1 MQDAAYSSLLHSRR
15 QQLHARIALILE
27 ERFPEIVATEPELLA
42 HHFGQAGLLEKAV
55 EYNELAGR
63 RALSRSVLTEAL
75 ARFDNALSGLS
86 AMPPSEERSRR
97 ELSIRLAL
105 GSTHVAAHGFA
116 APPTAEAYGRARELC
131 EELGETRQLFP
142 VLYGLCLYHLY
153 AAELAEARSAAD
165 RLLELAEA
173 NNDIGL
179 AFFAHRAAGV
189 SALPAGEFSRA
200 RIHLEEAL
208 ALYDPRAHR
217 SPAFV
222 YAFDPRVVC
231 LDYLARTLL
240 PLGFPDQALAANDEA
255 VAEAHR
261 VGHRNSLALPL
272 FFGGVIRQIIGD
284 HQGVQERCAELTRVA
299 SEAGFRFWLA
309 GATILRAWAN
319 AEAGDFG
326 RGRLELQRGITE
338 WRATGAEFMVPYFI
352 ALQAQIEVR
361 AGDHGAAFLLLE
373 AAQAGIERT
382 KERWFAAE
390 ILRLQGEVL
399 LQLGQDKTGD
409 SRDRL
414 LDALATARAQGA
426 RFWELRA
433 ALSLVRANCP
443 APGAREQLA
452 LIYSGF
458 TEGLTLP
465 DLQAAQTL
473 ATTKEGLRAAN

>member
-86 AMPPSEERSRR
+86 ALPPSEERSRR
-97 ELSIRLAL
+97 ELSIQLAL

-131 EELGETRQLFP
+131 EELGETHQLFP
-142 VLYGLCLYHLY
+142 VLYGLSLYHVY
-153 AAELAEARSAAD
+153 AAEFTEARSVAD

-173 NNDIGL
+173 GNDSGL
-179 AFFAHRAAGV
+179 SFFAHRAAGV
-189 SALPAGEFSRA
+189 SAFPAGEFTRA

-231 LDYLARTLL
+231 LVYLARTLL
-240 PLGFPDQALAANDEA
+240 PLGFPDQALQANDEA
-255 VAEAHR
+255 VAEAHA
-261 VGHRNSLALPL
+261 VDHRNSLALPL

-284 HQGVQERCAELTRVA
+284 HEGVQEQCSELTRIA
-299 SEAGFRFWLA
+299 SEAGFRLWLA
-309 GATILRAWAN
+309 GATILSAWAI
-319 AEAGDFG
+319 ADAGDFD
-326 RGRLELQRGITE
+326 RGRLELQRGLTE

-361 AGDHGAAFLLLE
+361 AAITMLHSFCSKQRKQGLSALKSVGLRPRYCVCRGRYCCNL
-373 AAQAGIERT
+373 GRT
-382 KERWFAAE
+382 KPE
-390 ILRLQGEVL
+390 IRG
-399 LQLGQDKTGD
+399 
-409 SRDRL
+409 
-414 LDALATARAQGA
+414 TASWTHWR
-426 RFWELRA
+426 R
-433 ALSLVRANCP
+433 P
-443 APGAREQLA
+443 
-452 LIYSGF
+452 
-458 TEGLTLP
+458 
-465 DLQAAQTL
+465 
-473 ATTKEGLRAAN
+473 GLRELVSGNCVLH